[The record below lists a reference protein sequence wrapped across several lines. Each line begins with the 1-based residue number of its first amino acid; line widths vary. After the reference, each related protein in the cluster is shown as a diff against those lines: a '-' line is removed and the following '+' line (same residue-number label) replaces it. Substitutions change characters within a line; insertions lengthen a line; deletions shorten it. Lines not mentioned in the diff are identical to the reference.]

1 MQLKTAAVARA
12 SVLMVSFIFLPH
24 KLWAADLTANEIME
38 KNFVVTKVLGSTS
51 SDTLVL
57 INKGGQERIRKT
69 LSVTK
74 LQSNGIDNRRM
85 TRFLSPQDI
94 RGTVSLLTEHASDD
108 DDIWIYLPALKKVR
122 RLVANNKKDSF
133 VGTDF
138 SYGDVIGHKVGEWQH
153 QLVREEAV
161 DGEPCYVIESTPKNE
176 TVKSNSSYSKRINW
190 IRKDNFVTVKTDIWD
205 QGGQM
210 LKTCKFNDI
219 HLVDPARAKWQAM
232 HLEAT
237 NVQTGHRTIVRIEN
251 FKLNPQIKDD
261 FFTARYMERE
271 P

>member
-1 MQLKTAAVARA
+1 MQLKSAVVAFSLALMA
-12 SVLMVSFIFLPH
+12 SPIFLTE
-24 KLWAADLTANEIME
+24 KLWAANLNATEIME
-38 KNFVVTKVLGSTS
+38 KNFVVTKVVGSTS
-51 SDTLVL
+51 NDTLVL

-74 LQSNGIDNRRM
+74 LQSNDIDNRRM

-94 RGTVSLLTEHASDD
+94 RGTVSLLIEHANDD

-153 QLVREEAV
+153 QLVREETV
-161 DGEPCYVIESTPKNE
+161 DGEPCYVIESTPKSE
-176 TVKSNSSYSKRINW
+176 TVKLNSSYSKRINW

-205 QGGQM
+205 LGGQM
-210 LKTCKFNDI
+210 LKTCKFHDI
-219 HLVDPARAKWQAM
+219 QLVDPARAKWQAM

-237 NVQTGHRTIVRIEN
+237 NLQTGHRTIVRIQN
-251 FKLNPQIKDD
+251 FKVNQQIKDD
-261 FFTARYMERE
+261 FFSARYMEQE